1 MPKGYVKQQLI
12 KKRRKIA
19 RVSIPDKNKEH
30 KLYENFDNVKPRV
43 AKLSLSFCEV
53 YQHVYKVVFKYF
65 IKPLFI
71 YKYDVIVGKS
81 LRFTTAIFR

>member
-1 MPKGYVKQQLI
+1 MILFCFPYAKRLCQTTVN

-19 RVSIPDKNKEH
+19 RVSIPDENKEH
-30 KLYENFDNVKPRV
+30 KHYKNFDNVKPRV
-43 AKLSLSFCEV
+43 TKLSLSFCEV

-71 YKYDVIVGKS
+71 YIN
-81 LRFTTAIFR
+81 I